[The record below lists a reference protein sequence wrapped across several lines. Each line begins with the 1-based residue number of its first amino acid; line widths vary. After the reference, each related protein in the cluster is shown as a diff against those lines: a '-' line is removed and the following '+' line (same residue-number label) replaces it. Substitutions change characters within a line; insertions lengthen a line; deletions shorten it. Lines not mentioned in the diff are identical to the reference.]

1 VAKFA
6 ALAQASICEPVHA
19 FGPLRWAHAF
29 ERTVN
34 EEIARADV
42 VQLKD
47 SGKIA
52 CENNIAR

>member
-1 VAKFA
+1 M
-6 ALAQASICEPVHA
+6 
-19 FGPLRWAHAF
+19 RWAHAF
-29 ERTVN
+29 ARTVD